1 MANIIIN
8 NVKLVGISTCTPKR
22 VEKNFEL
29 SQFST
34 EEIQKLIKMTGI
46 EERRVSDEKT
56 CTSDLCF
63 KAAESLI
70 EKLGWNKNDIDAL
83 VFVTQTPDYIL
94 PTTSS
99 ILQDKLG
106 LSNSCMTLDVSSGC
120 SGYINGIITLGQL
133 MSGGNIQKGLL
144 LVGDT
149 ISKICNPNDKST
161 YPLFGDA
168 GTVTAFVYEQNAKP
182 IYANIFTDGAGFKA
196 IKIEHG
202 GFRNQFSSDSL
213 KTHEVEENIIRSK
226 IDLELEGMDVFTFGI
241 TRAPECVNQLLE
253 SFTIEKSSVDFF
265 VFHQANKFMN
275 DTIMKKL
282 MLAPEKVP
290 STLTKFGN
298 TSSASIPLTICTR
311 LVDKINEGS
320 HKLVLCG
327 FGVGLS
333 WGCVSID
340 MENVLIPELLDYEY

>member
-1 MANIIIN
+1 MANITIN
-8 NVKLVGISTCTPKR
+8 NVKLLGISSCTPKR
-22 VEKNFEL
+22 VEKNIEL
-29 SQFST
+29 SQFSA

-46 EERRVSDEKT
+46 EERRISDEQT

-70 EKLGWNKNDIDAL
+70 EKLGWNKEDIDAL

-106 LSNSCMTLDVSSGC
+106 LSTSCMTLDVSSGC

-133 MSGGNIQKGLL
+133 MSGGNIKKGLL

-168 GTVTAFVYEQNAKP
+168 GTATAFVYEQNAKP

-196 IKIEHG
+196 IKIEDG
-202 GFRNQFSSDSL
+202 GFRNPFSSDSL
-213 KTHEVEENIIRSK
+213 ITQEIEENIIRSK
-226 IDLELEGMDVFTFGI
+226 VDLELEGMDVFTFGI
-241 TRAPECVNQLLE
+241 TRAPECVNQLME
-253 SFTIEKSSVDFF
+253 TFTIEKSNVDFF
-265 VFHQANKFMN
+265 IFHQANKFMN
-275 DTIMKKL
+275 DTIRKKL
-282 MLAPEKVP
+282 MLAPEKAP
-290 STLTKFGN
+290 STLSKFGN
-298 TSSASIPLTICTR
+298 TSSASIPLTICTQ
-311 LVDKINEGS
+311 LADKIIDGT
-320 HKLVLCG
+320 HKLMLCG

-340 MENVLIPELLDYEY
+340 VENVIIPELLIYE

>member
-34 EEIQKLIKMTGI
+34 EEIQKIIKMTGI

-168 GTVTAFVYEQNAKP
+168 GTVTAFVYEQNAKS

-196 IKIEHG
+196 IRIEHG

-213 KTHEVEENIIRSK
+213 RTHEVEENIIRSK

-253 SFTIEKSSVDFF
+253 DFSIDKNDVDFF

-275 DTIMKKL
+275 DTIRKKL
-282 MLAPEKVP
+282 MLTTEKVP
-290 STLTKFGN
+290 SSLGAFGN
-298 TSSASIPLTICTR
+298 TSSASIPLTICTQLSDR
-311 LVDKINEGS
+311 IGVHTS
-320 HKLVLCG
+320 KLIMCG

-333 WGCVSID
+333 WGSVFISL
-340 MENVLIPELLDYEY
+340 ENVVLDNYHIYE

>member
-1 MANIIIN
+1 MANFTIN
-8 NVKLVGISTCTPKR
+8 NVKLVGISSCIPKG
-22 VEKNFEL
+22 VQKNIDL
-29 SQFST
+29 CQFNA

-46 EERRVSDEKT
+46 EERRISNIQT
-56 CTSDLCF
+56 CASDLCLI
-63 KAAESLI
+63 AAESLI
-70 EKLGWNKNDIDAL
+70 EKLGWNRDEIDAL
-83 VFVTQTPDYIL
+83 VFVTQTSDYIL

-99 ILQDKLG
+99 IIQNKLG
-106 LSNSCMTLDVSSGC
+106 LNTSCITLDVSSGC

-133 MSGGNIQKGLL
+133 MSGGSIKKGLL

-168 GTVTAFVYEQNAKP
+168 GTATAFVYEQNAKP

-196 IKIEHG
+196 IKIEDG
-202 GFRNQFSSDSL
+202 GFRNPFTYDSL
-213 KTHEVEENIIRSK
+213 KTQEIEDNIIRSK
-226 IDLELEGMDVFTFGI
+226 VDLEIAGMDVFTFGI
-241 TRAPECVNQLLE
+241 TRAPECVNQLIE
-253 SFTIEKSSVDFF
+253 TFNIEKSTIDFF

-275 DTIMKKL
+275 DTIRKKL
-282 MLAPEKVP
+282 MLSPEKAP

-298 TSSASIPLTICTR
+298 TSSASIPLTICDQ
-311 LVDKINEGS
+311 LAEKIIDGE

-340 MENVLIPELLDYEY
+340 IENIMIPEISIYEE